1 VPVSN
6 HFREIDRSQPIT
18 LPGNLEGWLDGNDL
32 AHFIVDVVEALDT
45 REIEAAYRGGGSA
58 PYPPKMLLALL
69 FYCYAQGIF
78 TSRKIERATYELIPV
93 LYLTGGTHPDHD
105 SINTFRQR
113 FLPHFERLFVQIL
126 LIAHALGVVKLGE
139 VSLDGTKI
147 EANAS
152 KHHALSWAY
161 AERLE
166 QQLKAEVQMLL
177 ERAAA
182 VEGPGAVD
190 IDLPAELKRRED
202 RLTKIA
208 EVKIEIERRAQER
221 YRRERAEYEAKQAA
235 RAAKEQARGRKLG
248 GKPPREPVPGPRSD
262 DQVNFTDGDSRIMPV
277 SGGGFEQA
285 YNAQATVT
293 MGSLLIVGTHVTQ
306 HANDQQEIEPALA
319 ELAKLP
325 ETLGTVERMTAD
337 NGYLSEGNVNRL
349 VEARIEPLI
358 AVGRQSHHDA
368 LAERLA
374 PVPEAP
380 PNPDAVTAMQHRLKT
395 PEGKALYA
403 QRKTTSE
410 PVFGIIKEVMG
421 FRRFLL
427 RGLEA
432 VKGEWRLVC
441 LAFNLKRLC
450 VLNQG
455 VIAS

>member
-1 VPVSN
+1 
-6 HFREIDRSQPIT
+6 
-18 LPGNLEGWLDGNDL
+18 
-32 AHFIVDVVEALDT
+32 
-45 REIEAAYRGGGSA
+45 
-58 PYPPKMLLALL
+58 
-69 FYCYAQGIF
+69 
-78 TSRKIERATYELIPV
+78 
-93 LYLTGGTHPDHD
+93 
-105 SINTFRQR
+105 
-113 FLPHFERLFVQIL
+113 
-126 LIAHALGVVKLGE
+126 
-139 VSLDGTKI
+139 
-147 EANAS
+147 
-152 KHHALSWAY
+152 
-161 AERLE
+161 
-166 QQLKAEVQMLL
+166 
-177 ERAAA
+177 
-182 VEGPGAVD
+182 
-190 IDLPAELKRRED
+190 
-202 RLTKIA
+202 
-208 EVKIEIERRAQER
+208 
-221 YRRERAEYEAKQAA
+221 
-235 RAAKEQARGRKLG
+235 
-248 GKPPREPVPGPRSD
+248 
-262 DQVNFTDGDSRIMPV
+262 MPV

-293 MGSLLIVGTHVTQ
+293 LGSLLIVGTHVTQ
-306 HANDQQEIEPALA
+306 HANDKQEIEPALA
-319 ELAKLP
+319 ERAKRP

-349 VEARIEPLI
+349 VDARIEPLI
-358 AVGRQSHHDA
+358 AVGRQRHHDA

-403 QRKTTSE
+403 RRKTTSE